1 MRFPRTLSQQVVLEI
16 FSWSV
21 LGYVALVAILVS
33 QNLIRR
39 LDDLMMVG
47 FEFVDLLSVLRS
59 LLPVLSAY
67 AMPVSFLFG
76 VLVTMRRMSADR
88 EVLAMRSC
96 GLGLSVLLVPALS
109 LGVLASALSAHLMI
123 SVEHRARREMLSV
136 FKQAATK
143 GGILEPGRF
152 RLIGNRMI
160 FVEGRD
166 RQNHLEGIMIIDHST
181 PGRHLRIFAE
191 RGQLVF
197 DEQTDMLHFRLE
209 NGDLHLQPESAT
221 SLDDRH
227 LSFDGFDYGFD
238 ISVLL
243 GKAFSPNRPRQMT
256 LAEIE
261 AVLARAEA
269 GEELTGLD
277 ERDPTE
283 YALEAERRY
292 ALPLAPLLFAM
303 LAVPAGL
310 RTSRGGRSWGIL
322 ICIAMALGYY
332 ALLALGEFL
341 ARTGTVGPVWA
352 FWLPNLIVALAA
364 TAMLHRASRSLTA

>member
-1 MRFPRTLSQQVVLEI
+1 MRFPRILSLQVAIEVV
-16 FSWSV
+16 SWSA
-21 LGYVALVAILVS
+21 LGYAALVAVLVS

-47 FEFVDLLSVLRS
+47 FEVSDLVMVLRS
-59 LLPVLSAY
+59 LLPVLTAY

-96 GLGLSVLLVPALS
+96 GLGLTALLVPTLC

-123 SVEHRARREMLSV
+123 SVEHRARREMLSI
-136 FKQAATK
+136 FKRAATK

-152 RLIGNRMI
+152 RLIGSRMV

-166 RQNHLEGIMIIDHST
+166 RQNRLEGIMIIDHST

-191 RGQLVF
+191 RGRLFF
-197 DEQTDMLHFRLE
+197 DEETDMLHFQLE
-209 NGDLHLQPESAT
+209 RGDLHLQPESAS
-221 SLDDRH
+221 SLEDRR
-227 LSFDGFDYGFD
+227 LSFDGFDYAFD
-238 ISVLL
+238 ISLLL
-243 GKAFSPNRPRQMT
+243 GKAFSPSRPRQMT
-256 LAEIE
+256 LSEIE

-283 YALEAERRY
+283 YALEAERRF
-292 ALPLAPLLFAM
+292 ALPLAPLLFAL
-303 LAVPAGL
+303 LAVPLGL
-310 RTSRGGRSWGIL
+310 RTARGGRSWGIL

-341 ARTGTVGPVWA
+341 ARAGVASPAGA
-352 FWLPNLIVALAA
+352 FWLPNALVGAAA
-364 TAMLHRASRSLTA
+364 TAMLLRASRGAAT